1 MVSSSQIRDILSQLL
16 DNKVD
21 LDAFEDWL
29 IQNTWNIHQSGST
42 AAEAL
47 TFAIEES
54 LSEYSSRHLDK
65 KKLCDELSQV
75 LRADTKSVEIADVP
89 LPRVVWS
96 FRPSA
101 PVVSVPVLAPR

>member
-54 LSEYSSRHLDK
+54 LSEYSSGHLGEK
-65 KKLCDELSQV
+65 ELRNELSQV
-75 LRADTKSVEIADVP
+75 LHADTRSVAIADVC
-89 LPRVVWS
+89 LPQVVWS
-96 FRPSA
+96 FRPLA